1 MINNSILWCVRMV
14 EYAYAIVHKGTNI
27 VASRFE
33 SKEAAEDAL
42 KRLPSSSRR
51 MFKIV
56 SIDDPIVREYYRKVN
71 MIRARNGLKPID
83 PRRG

>member
-1 MINNSILWCVRMV
+1 MVEKLV

-33 SKEAAEDAL
+33 SREAAEDAL
-42 KRLPSSSRR
+42 KKLPSSSRK

-56 SIDDPIVREYYRKVN
+56 GIEDPIVQEYYRKVN
-71 MIRARNGLKPID
+71 MIRAKNGLKPID